1 MGKNKLKKF
10 SDMESMECV
19 FQYPF
24 SVLKERGFPMKG
36 RWNSDYFHNDNP
48 IILELGCGKGE
59 YTVGLAARFP
69 DKNFIGIDIKG
80 ARMWSGACQVRDR
93 KMGNAAFLR
102 TSIEL
107 LPYFFAAGEVDEIWI
122 TFPDPQMK
130 KVNKRLTSA
139 RFLDSYREIA
149 GPRGIVNLKT
159 DSPFLYEFTKRI
171 IALNDLEL
179 LEDSADLYAGQAAE
193 PRSADKAEAAESE
206 SLRDARAY
214 RTAYERQWLARGKK
228 IKFLRF
234 RLSPAA
240 KAEAGAKAGCIRSL
254 LTAHSPLSPIMNPE
268 ESDIEKD
275 DYRAYPRFDQA
286 KEAPVSQAEA
296 CEYKMKRP

>member
-1 MGKNKLKKF
+1 MGKNKLRKF
-10 SDMESMECV
+10 SELSEIDFV
-19 FQYPF
+19 YQYPF
-24 SVLKERGFPMKG
+24 ARLAAEGFPMRG
-36 RWNSDYFHNDNP
+36 RWHEVFGNDRP
-48 IILELGCGKGE
+48 IVLELGCGKGE
-59 YTVGLAARFP
+59 YTVGMARKDP
-69 DKNFIGIDIKG
+69 SRNYIGVDIKG
-80 ARMWSGACQVRDR
+80 ARMHSGAT
-93 KMGNAAFLR
+93 AAKREGLTNVAFIR

-107 LPYFFAAGEVDEIWI
+107 LERFFAPGEVADIWI